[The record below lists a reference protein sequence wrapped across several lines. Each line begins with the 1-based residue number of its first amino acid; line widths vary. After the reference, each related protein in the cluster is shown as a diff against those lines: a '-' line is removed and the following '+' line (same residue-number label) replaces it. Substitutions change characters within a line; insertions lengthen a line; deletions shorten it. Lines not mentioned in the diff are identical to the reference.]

1 MNTVW
6 IVLPVLIALMFQLG
20 IELDR
25 QAFAGVA
32 RRPAAVVAGLL
43 GQLAL
48 LPLIA
53 FGVGLAFRLPPVY
66 FLGLLLVA
74 CCPGGSSSN
83 VFSML
88 AKGDVA
94 LSVTLTAL
102 SSLITLFTI
111 PLVMGFAARF
121 VAVHAGAAIELPV
134 GKLLVQNIVL
144 LFLPMLCGA
153 LFRHWRPRAARR
165 VHELLGRV
173 AFPALMLLAAVFFVQ
188 YASTIL
194 ENLGVLGLAAGALR
208 RVAGVAVDREFLR
221 AFGRGAGRLFAT
233 RGDRHV
239 GGRVVAFIGVCG
251 EFLLRAQVDGEGLAR
266 DVVLG
271 LGDHAD
277 HVVVRGQH
285 GDAGVAFALGFDVR
299 DDRGRVV
306 GAGGEHGVGDLRA
319 VHRQR
324 RERGGR
330 VRDELA
336 GRGLQ
341 LDLGQAG
348 ADHAAGGCGV
358 GVGDRDLD
366 ERGSHRSE
374 VIGVRLDSVGRLLGR
389 DGLRGSEI
397 RPVLAVRGDLDLR
410 LAGVGEP
417 HRVAVAEEV
426 HDNLA
431 ELLLGRVLEGDLG
444 GVVAGLRVRP
454 VGPC

>member
-134 GKLLVQNIVL
+134 GKLL
-144 LFLPMLCGA
+144 FLPMLCGA

-194 ENLGVLGLAAGALR
+194 ENLGVLGLAAGALILLAM
-208 RVAGVAVDREFLR
+208 AGGSLLA
-221 AFGRGAGRLFAT
+221 RLFRLRRAVRRTIVIEVGMQNAAQAIAVAT
-233 RGDRHV
+233 SPLIFDS
-239 GGRVVAFIGVCG
+239 G
-251 EFLLRAQVDGEGLAR
+251 EMAVPAIVYALVMN
-266 DVVLG
+266 VVL
-271 LGDHAD
+271 LSYLKLLPKYTDETASE
-277 HVVVRGQH
+277 
-285 GDAGVAFALGFDVR
+285 
-299 DDRGRVV
+299 
-306 GAGGEHGVGDLRA
+306 GA
-319 VHRQR
+319 
-324 RERGGR
+324 
-330 VRDELA
+330 
-336 GRGLQ
+336 
-341 LDLGQAG
+341 
-348 ADHAAGGCGV
+348 
-358 GVGDRDLD
+358 
-366 ERGSHRSE
+366 
-374 VIGVRLDSVGRLLGR
+374 
-389 DGLRGSEI
+389 
-397 RPVLAVRGDLDLR
+397 
-410 LAGVGEP
+410 
-417 HRVAVAEEV
+417 
-426 HDNLA
+426 
-431 ELLLGRVLEGDLG
+431 
-444 GVVAGLRVRP
+444 
-454 VGPC
+454 